1 MGNVGEIRE
10 WVKKQFEPED
20 YQYHILGVV
29 KYALWLAK
37 AYKVD
42 PEVVELAA
50 LLHDIGRA
58 DTTHDE
64 DHHLAGVPIAEKILR
79 EHNYSDEV
87 IAEVKHCIESHRS
100 NEGPEPETI
109 LAKIIANADAMVHFD
124 HIPLFFYWRAKQG
137 VKFEDIVSWVDKKL
151 ERNWTT
157 KITLP
162 EARELMKTKY
172 LSAKMMLSAM
182 H

>member
-1 MGNVGEIRE
+1 M
-10 WVKKQFEPED
+10 
-20 YQYHILGVV
+20 V

-37 AYKVD
+37 AYQVD
-42 PEVVELAA
+42 PEVAELAA

-58 DTTHDE
+58 DTTH
-64 DHHLAGVPIAEKILR
+64 
-79 EHNYSDEV
+79 SDEV